1 MNGNITE
8 MWDMS
13 YKELESL
20 YKDVDAQVK
29 EFKAKGDKVLSEYY
43 NRMLNHI
50 ISLMHIR
57 RRE

>member
-20 YKDVDAQVK
+20 YKDVDAKVK
-29 EFKAKGDKVLSEYY
+29 EFEAEGDKVLSGYY
-43 NRMLNHI
+43 NRILNHI
-50 ISLMHIR
+50 ISLMCIR

>member
-1 MNGNITE
+1 MNGNITA

-29 EFKAKGDKVLSEYY
+29 EFEAKGDKVLSEYY